1 MDPITLSPDQQT
13 ALTTILATL
22 KSDGEAILAGAAG
35 TGKTTVMAV
44 VLSRWGGNVMF
55 LAPTGKAA
63 VRLGEQVGRKAST
76 IHSALYGEAEE
87 ERVKG
92 SRRDKLHFGEP
103 TAPEGCGPGTL
114 VVIDEA
120 SMVNENLARDVRNTI
135 LATGAA
141 LLWVGDHEQLPP
153 VEGTW
158 GVPLQRPTAC
168 LTQVHRQALESPV
181 LDLATCIRERRGQE
195 FVRWGDD
202 CSRTVVTSVQDAVDW
217 SEQDASNRVLLT
229 WTNSV
234 RTKANRMTRAA
245 RGLPRQDLVAGERI
259 ICTYNN
265 HGLGTMNGEV
275 FAVRSVEVCEPL
287 TQACGSR
294 ILWVTLDE
302 NRPTPRRVLVAV
314 ETFDAY
320 RPGMSDRRI
329 FQWAFNKVMD
339 RREEANV
346 MAAMRWSVEE
356 LRRWRNEVST
366 SAMQATYGYCLTVH
380 KSQGSQFPAVGFIS
394 CPNFRSFEDAD
405 FKRRLTYTAITRAQ
419 VTFRAF
425 TLNVV

>member
-1 MDPITLSPDQQT
+1 MDNITLSDDQQT
-13 ALTTILATL
+13 ALDTVLATL
-22 KSDGEAILAGAAG
+22 KSEREAILAGAAG
-35 TGKTTVMAV
+35 TGKTTVMSV
-44 VLSRWGGNVMF
+44 VLSRWGNNVMF

-63 VRLGEQVGRKAST
+63 VRLGEQVGRKATT

-114 VVIDEA
+114 VVVDES
-120 SMVNENLARDVRNTI
+120 SMVNEKLARDVRDVI
-135 LATGAA
+135 LASGAA

-158 GVPLQRPTAC
+158 GVPLMRPTAK
-168 LTQVHRQALESPV
+168 LTKVHRQALESPV
-181 LDLATCIRERRGQE
+181 LDLATCIRENRGQQ
-195 FVRWGDD
+195 FARWGEE

-217 SEQDASNRVLLT
+217 SEQDASSRVLLT
-229 WTNSV
+229 WTNAV
-234 RTKANRMTRAA
+234 RTKANRMTRAS
-245 RGLPRQDLVAGERI
+245 RKLPRLDLVAGERI

-287 TQACGSR
+287 TQACGQR
-294 ILWVTLDE
+294 ILWVTFEE

-314 ETFDAY
+314 ETFDAF

-329 FQWAFNKVMD
+329 FEWAWNSVMD
-339 RREEANV
+339 KRKEAEV
-346 MAAMRWSVEE
+346 MAAMGWDAME

-366 SAMQATYGYCLTVH
+366 NAMQATYAYCLTVH
-380 KSQGSQFPAVGFIS
+380 KAQGSQFPAVGFIS
-394 CPNFRSFEDAD
+394 CPNYR
-405 FKRRLTYTAITRAQ
+405 
-419 VTFRAF
+419 
-425 TLNVV
+425 